1 VIDHAWLM
9 IPAQAYVA
17 RMVATLAE
25 FPARQ
30 EPPSFSIDKVIA
42 KLQAGVTAHDRA

>member
-1 VIDHAWLM
+1 M
-9 IPAQAYVA
+9 IPAQAHMA
-17 RMVATLAE
+17 QMIGTLAE

-42 KLQAGVTAHDRA
+42 KLQAGVGSA